1 MLKKIQKYLQNQKE
15 QTEKREQLRK
25 AQTYYKFV
33 KAGQVFIQFLQEDMK
48 RTNGEMN
55 RHQRRRMEH
64 DIKDKGILSDE
75 IVQYYGQKID
85 YILANVSQRLN
96 PPKIQSNPNVQ
107 VSKEKP
113 ADASK

>member
-1 MLKKIQKYLQNQKE
+1 MFKKLETYLKNKQEQLKKQE
-15 QTEKREQLRK
+15 ELRK

-64 DIKDKGILSDE
+64 DLKDKGILSEE

-107 VSKEKP
+107 VAKEKP
-113 ADASK
+113 TDAK